1 MKFPKQKEEIRV
13 LVIDDQAFVRRIV
26 TMLLRQAGFQDIG
39 EAKDGASGLE
49 AVASFRPHL
58 VICDIE
64 MQPVDGLE
72 FLETL
77 RRGSLPLP
85 KVIFLTSHGESEM
98 VVKARD
104 LGVDAF
110 VLKPVTGPQLE
121 RRIDHVIGA

>member
-1 MKFPKQKEEIRV
+1 MRFPRQKDQIRV

-26 TMLLRQAGFQDIG
+26 TMLLRQAGFQEIA
-39 EAKDGASGLE
+39 EAKDGAAGLE
-49 AVASFRPHL
+49 AVGSFKPHL

-72 FLETL
+72 FLRTL
-77 RRGSLPLP
+77 HQGTMPLP

-98 VVKARD
+98 VLKARD

-110 VLKPVTGPQLE
+110 VLKPVTGAQLE
-121 RRIDHVIGA
+121 RRIEHVIGA

>member
-26 TMLLRQAGFQDIG
+26 TMLLRQAGFQDIA

-49 AVASFRPHL
+49 AVGIFRPHL

-72 FLETL
+72 FLQTL
-77 RRGSLPLP
+77 RGGALPLP

-121 RRIDHVIGA
+121 RRIDHVIGL